1 MSSVWSQRT
10 ILPYTLSVYIRTYR
24 NQLAD
29 WLSRED
35 LQPVRK
41 QLVFE
46 GWTEVATGLQWEEF
60 LRDAGRS
67 ALVYSTG
74 DDPQG
79 NVARQLTHPAE
90 LAPRPLKQ
98 VCLQVPWQPL
108 HVEEYP
114 EVTSCGIALRL
125 FGIWRPGDHPFA
137 WYTFSQDPSG
147 RERKRFERILEAQGH
162 RLRKLVVDCPRQF
175 DSTRLVQVAEKFFP
189 NVETYQYISSHLGAI
204 TARRRTVCF
213 CWKGTLPPPK
223 DLGHFRANPP
233 PSMQMIPLDSG
244 TASEALSISGVL
256 TQEPGIVTTGDPWL
270 PHPFGHVKGPGVPP
284 KCLVH
289 KVTGPACA
297 FVGPTKDIKGPGATL
312 IPSGTGAVR
321 RLSLGE
327 IARAQGLTATQW
339 TELAEAL
346 GQEEALRRV
355 IQEPGWQVAA
365 AILGLWQE
373 EPLKAGNCLD
383 PDEEAARQ
391 QLEVWLQAWK
401 VNPERP
407 REMLDL
413 LHPQVHEGPIQEP
426 TLWPDAGDTRV
437 GGRSAKDPE
446 DRKLV
451 TPVLLGE
458 ERDRFLCK
466 CRFAGG

>member
-1 MSSVWSQRT
+1 M
-10 ILPYTLSVYIRTYR
+10 
-24 NQLAD
+24 
-29 WLSRED
+29 
-35 LQPVRK
+35 RK
-41 QLVFE
+41 QLVAD

-60 LRDAGRS
+60 LRDAERS
-67 ALVYSTG
+67 ALVYPTG

-79 NVARQLTHPAE
+79 KVARQLTHSAE

-98 VCLQVPWQPL
+98 ACLRVPWQPL

-114 EVTSCGIALRL
+114 EVTSCGVALRL

-147 RERKRFERILEAQGH
+147 RERKRLEKVLKAQGH
-162 RLRKLVVDCPRQF
+162 RLRKIVVDCPRQL
-175 DSTRLVQVAEKFFP
+175 DSTCLEQIMEKFFP
-189 NVETYQYISSHLGAI
+189 NVETCQYISSHLGAI

-213 CWKGTLPPPK
+213 GWKGTSPPPK
-223 DLGHFRANPP
+223 DLGQFRANPP

-244 TASEALSISGVL
+244 TASEVSSISGVL

-270 PHPFGHVKGPGVPP
+270 PHPFGHIKGPGVPP

-312 IPSGTGAVR
+312 IPNQTGSAR

-327 IARAQGLTATQW
+327 IARAQGLTAPQW
-339 TELAEAL
+339 IGLSEAL
-346 GQEEALRRV
+346 GQEEALRRI

-373 EPLKAGNCLD
+373 EPFGIALTQTKKPPVNNSKFGFRHGKPTQNGLGRCWISSTLKL
-383 PDEEAARQ
+383 
-391 QLEVWLQAWK
+391 
-401 VNPERP
+401 
-407 REMLDL
+407 
-413 LHPQVHEGPIQEP
+413 
-426 TLWPDAGDTRV
+426 T
-437 GGRSAKDPE
+437 KDPFRSPPFGPTPGIRE
-446 DRKLV
+446 LEGVPPRTQRTGSLLPPCCWEKSETDFSLV
-451 TPVLLGE
+451 LACPGKT
-458 ERDRFLCK
+458 C
-466 CRFAGG
+466 